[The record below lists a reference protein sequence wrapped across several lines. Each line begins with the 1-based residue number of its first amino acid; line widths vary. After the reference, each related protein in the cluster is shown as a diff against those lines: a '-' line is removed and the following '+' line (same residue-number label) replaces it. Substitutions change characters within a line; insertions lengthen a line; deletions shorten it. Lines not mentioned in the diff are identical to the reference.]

1 MTRTDRLRSPLRRRT
16 VMVLPVLG
24 LGVGALAS
32 CSKEIDAPEGWV
44 RHEKGFLS
52 VAVPPE
58 LHDIAIPQ
66 DMQASAWDWV
76 FQDKEDF
83 YDPGAMV
90 RLTAMTAGPSAVIG
104 HPPAEAAEV
113 ARILGSL
120 NLFGDSDLTY
130 PKPRKVESGEDEVQ
144 RVDMPFGDGAGYDYL
159 LVAKDADSGIMV
171 VVGLTGPGVTEEI
184 VTGVTAGI
192 RVVVPE

>member
-1 MTRTDRLRSPLRRRT
+1 MAHADRSRAVLRRRT
-16 VMVLPVLG
+16 LMALPVVGIG
-24 LGVGALAS
+24 LGALVS

-44 RHEKGFLS
+44 RHEKGLLS

-58 LHDIAIPQ
+58 LHDVAVPQ
-66 DMQASAWDWV
+66 DMQGSAWDWV
-76 FQDKEDF
+76 LQDKEDF
-83 YDPGAMV
+83 NDPGAMV
-90 RLTAMTAGPSAVIG
+90 RLTAMTAGPSAVIVY
-104 HPPAEAAEV
+104 PPADAAEV

-130 PKPRKVESGEDEVQ
+130 PNPREVEGGEDEVQ
-144 RVDMPFGDGAGYDYL
+144 RVDMPYGDGAGHDYL
-159 LVAKDADSGIMV
+159 LVAKDDKSGLMV
-171 VVGLTGPGVTEEI
+171 VVGLTGAGVTEEI

>member
-16 VMVLPVLG
+16 VMALPVLG
-24 LGVGALAS
+24 LGLGALAS

-44 RHEKGFLS
+44 RHEQGFLS

-58 LHDIAIPQ
+58 WYEVTIPQ
-66 DMQASAWDWV
+66 GAQVSTWDWIV
-76 FQDKEDF
+76 QDKEDF
-83 YDPGAMV
+83 RDPEVTA
-90 RLTAMTAGPSAVIG
+90 RLTAMTAGPSVAIG

-113 ARILGSL
+113 ARILGSV